1 MYTFLEKDVIFFSEN
16 IELLSLTINTYQNL
30 NFPLNDQT
38 YYYINTSVSYE
49 NYKRG
54 NSNFVG
60 SVFTSMIGINDR
72 YRDNYMSEC
81 THKIK
86 EHLAIDLDSGKIY
99 QVQDPDDKASTD
111 KNILFFDFVK
121 RICKG
126 REENGQTILER
137 GFKSLNNELNKCLD
151 TLSNNRDCRDKKLLD
166 YNKTIHEINLRIQE
180 CFYRFINIVSIY
192 FYKKLKI
199 KISTASSKDSPIS
212 TEILFDRY
220 ATKDFNEEEKY
231 FIDEFK
237 DTTKFQSFIIGFVQS
252 YKSIDLYKIPLTFT
266 EEFVSILSRKS
277 NIQLKNI
284 KFFSF
289 FDNLF
294 QIKQRGR
301 IDVDFHPFMFKYFV
315 DYKKIF
321 DRDIQEYY
329 NIEKKSKSK
338 FNLSKLMKGK
348 ELFNFNYIWYE
359 LDNMIILKYLDL
371 LKNMNKE
378 EYTNLFHFQL
388 LNLKNN
394 NIKEV
399 LVSDIE
405 NNVENYAFESRLL
418 SKKDICGGNILLLST
433 LTLKFFKSNLVI
445 QSFLSTLFNDYTIFR
460 KYYTI
465 ILNMIYKLMEESI
478 KNKDYS
484 QAQNLLLFYY
494 PCINSINNIGLI
506 PNENL
511 MNIIKKFNSID
522 INNLTEKVKKYSA
535 EEKNNN
541 YDDISIENNLKKIN
555 ENNLYVCYNFTH
567 DGIISEK
574 EILKE
579 INENKE
585 FKNKFKN
592 RKTPIIKYR
601 MGKIMIES
609 EIYSQKKILE
619 MLTKEYNSFN
629 EHLDSNAINSKIIL
643 DAAMNIYIFTRN
655 IINYESEI
663 FDILRVIFFIYL
675 DKYLLGKQEKEKTG
689 T

>member
-1 MYTFLEKDVIFFSEN
+1 
-16 IELLSLTINTYQNL
+16 
-30 NFPLNDQT
+30 
-38 YYYINTSVSYE
+38 
-49 NYKRG
+49 
-54 NSNFVG
+54 
-60 SVFTSMIGINDR
+60 
-72 YRDNYMSEC
+72 
-81 THKIK
+81 
-86 EHLAIDLDSGKIY
+86 
-99 QVQDPDDKASTD
+99 
-111 KNILFFDFVK
+111 
-121 RICKG
+121 
-126 REENGQTILER
+126 
-137 GFKSLNNELNKCLD
+137 
-151 TLSNNRDCRDKKLLD
+151 
-166 YNKTIHEINLRIQE
+166 
-180 CFYRFINIVSIY
+180 
-192 FYKKLKI
+192 
-199 KISTASSKDSPIS
+199 
-212 TEILFDRY
+212 
-220 ATKDFNEEEKY
+220 
-231 FIDEFK
+231 
-237 DTTKFQSFIIGFVQS
+237 
-252 YKSIDLYKIPLTFT
+252 
-266 EEFVSILSRKS
+266 
-277 NIQLKNI
+277 
-284 KFFSF
+284 
-289 FDNLF
+289 
-294 QIKQRGR
+294 
-301 IDVDFHPFMFKYFV
+301 
-315 DYKKIF
+315 
-321 DRDIQEYY
+321 
-329 NIEKKSKSK
+329 
-338 FNLSKLMKGK
+338 MKGK

-371 LKNMNKE
+371 LKNMDKE

-522 INNLTEKVKKYSA
+522 INNLTEKVKKYPA

-555 ENNLYVCYNFTH
+555 ENNLYLCYNFTH

-689 T
+689 I